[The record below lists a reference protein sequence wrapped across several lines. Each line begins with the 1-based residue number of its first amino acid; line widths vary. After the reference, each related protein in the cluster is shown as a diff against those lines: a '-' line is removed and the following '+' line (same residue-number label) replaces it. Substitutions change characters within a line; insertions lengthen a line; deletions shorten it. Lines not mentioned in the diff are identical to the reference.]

1 MSDIL
6 QELEEVKAAIKAVQ
20 SGAQEY
26 KVGNMTV
33 KHASLADL
41 MKREQML
48 QQQLNEDEGGGI
60 YVAQF
65 DRR

>member
-20 SGAQEY
+20 SAQEY